1 LNGTRHLLWLAVAA
15 ACMVSAPARAT
26 DSERRL
32 SLGGFGTIGAL
43 YHNED
48 GLEYRRNINQPRG
61 ARAGK
66 LDLATDSLLGLQLNA
81 AWNRE
86 LELVT
91 QAVTRLSADN
101 DWQPQLTRAFVRYN
115 PGETLSLRAG
125 RIGWEIYPRADSRNI
140 GYSQSSIRPPVE
152 AFGFIPAEAYDGGDL
167 TLTRPL
173 GDGLLGVQLYGGVTS
188 GKVVRADG
196 TFNDIDG
203 SPVWGGH
210 VDYSFGPWVVRLGSG
225 VFELRNAPDL
235 DALVAGLR
243 QTGQAQALALAD
255 TFADKDRRTLFYV
268 AGAAY
273 DEGPLQSRL
282 FLGRTQSDGVAGR
295 NALTGLLTAA
305 YRRDRLTPYGSL
317 AFIHSLREIEE
328 TGLPDAPQFAA
339 LNAGAHATQA
349 IGYNDQRSLSLGL
362 RYDFRPK
369 LALKFQVDQVWMYG
383 STLVF
388 EGDRPQ
394 SGSDRMTVFGLSLD
408 FIF

>member
-1 LNGTRHLLWLAVAA
+1 LNGTRHLLWLAVTA
-15 ACMVSAPARAT
+15 ACMVSAPTRAAE
-26 DSERRL
+26 SERRL
-32 SLGGFGTIGAL
+32 TLGGFGTIGAL

-66 LDLATDSLLGLQLNA
+66 LDLATDSILGLQVNA
-81 AWNRE
+81 AWNRQ
-86 LELVT
+86 LELVA
-91 QAVTRLSADN
+91 QAVTRLSADD

-152 AFGFIPAEAYDGGDL
+152 AFGFIPTDAYDGGDL
-167 TLTRPL
+167 TITRPL
-173 GDGLLGVQLYGGVTS
+173 GDGLLGVQLYGGFAT

-196 TFNDIDG
+196 TLNDTDG

-210 VDYSFGPWVVRLGSG
+210 VDYMFGSWVLRLGSG
-225 VFELRNAPDL
+225 VFELRDAPSL

-243 QTGQAQALALAD
+243 QTGQPQALALAD
-255 TFADKDRRTLFYV
+255 TFDNKDRRTLFYV

-282 FLGRTQSDGVAGR
+282 LVGRTQSDGVAGR
-295 NALTGLLTAA
+295 NALTGLLTTA
-305 YRRDRLTPYGSL
+305 YRHDRLTPYGSL
-317 AFIHSLREIEE
+317 AFIHSLRDIEE

-339 LNAGAHATQA
+339 LNAGAYAIQA

-362 RYDFRPK
+362 RYDFRPR

>member
-1 LNGTRHLLWLAVAA
+1 LNGTRQLLWLAVAA
-15 ACMVSAPARAT
+15 ACAAFAPTAAA
-26 DSERRL
+26 DGERRL
-32 SLGGFGTIGAL
+32 SWGGFGTIGAL
-43 YHNED
+43 YHNAD

-61 ARAGK
+61 AQAGE
-66 LDLATDSLLGLQLNA
+66 LDLATDSILGLQVNA
-81 AWNRE
+81 AWNRQ
-86 LELVT
+86 LELVAQT
-91 QAVTRLSADN
+91 LTRLSADN

-125 RIGWEIYPRADSRNI
+125 RVGWDIYPRADSRNI
-140 GYSQSSIRPPVE
+140 GYSQSGIRPPVE
-152 AFGFIPAEAYDGGDL
+152 AFGFIPTDAYDGGNL

-173 GDGLLGVQLYGGVTS
+173 GNGLLGAQLYGGVTS

-196 TFNDIDG
+196 SFNDIDG

-243 QTGQAQALALAD
+243 QTGQPQALALAD

-282 FLGRTQSDGVAGR
+282 FLGRTQSDGVVGR

-317 AFIHSLREIEE
+317 AFIHSLRDIEE
-328 TGLPDAPQFAA
+328 TGLPDAPRFAA
-339 LNAGAHATQA
+339 LNAGAHAIQA
-349 IGYNDQRSLSLGL
+349 LGYNDQRSLSLGL
-362 RYDFRPK
+362 RYDFRPR

-394 SGSDRMTVFGLSLD
+394 SGRDRMTVFGLSLD